1 MAKEIENPCIAVCQ
15 LSGDLCISCGRS
27 KADIRQWKR
36 MKRPEKMAA
45 VAQATQRLKSLK
57 TSARKS

>member
-15 LSGDLCISCGRS
+15 LSGDLCLSCGRS
-27 KADIRQWKR
+27 KAEIRQWKR

-45 VAQATQRLKSLK
+45 VQRASQRLKSLSK
-57 TSARKS
+57 NKF